1 MVGRQDELA
10 ALIDVAEQ
18 VRTGAVRLALV
29 TGEAGIGKSRL
40 VTEFVS
46 GLSDATVLMSH
57 GVAMSSGE
65 IPFGVIGEF
74 LTNLLRDDPDA
85 LHNNERHALAPLL
98 PGIDQ
103 TGDRLAMLSATLDL
117 IERLSSVRL
126 LVWVV
131 DDLQWADAASRDLL
145 SIALRTGRGHR
156 LLVVATARTDDPATP
171 GNGEDLVNE
180 LSRLP
185 LSETL
190 QLRPLSAVETR
201 RQLSELE
208 VDLDA
213 GVRARIV
220 EMSGGIPFLVE
231 ELAAAGGD
239 LRGASHPGAQSRL
252 DQLSPDALDL
262 VQACAIGDG
271 HLHLALLSSL
281 TGLSSDE
288 LDAALTCASRAGIFE
303 IASGYSAIAFRH
315 PLLRE
320 AADRSI
326 PPLARRTWHRKWAE
340 VLQANPGVTV
350 PAQAAIAIATHWAAS
365 GATDRTLDAA
375 ARAAVAAGELD
386 LHEVEAQMWER
397 VLELW
402 DGVVPLPN
410 LAQYNRREILRFW
423 RFAVGQVDA
432 DRYVALL
439 KDGVRTAG
447 DPSTRACLEFALIVH
462 EGASLDTQTRRSELD
477 DLERRARTGPRDL
490 VLGVFLSNLA
500 EVVLN
505 NGDRDRAFAL
515 ATESVTIF
523 QARGSARDLVRGR
536 TMLAYFDAVDG
547 APERGIGEL
556 EALLA
561 HAASDGVYVRRWV
574 GYILMLLH
582 TMVGDARAADAAFEM
597 VAATLD
603 TRLDW
608 QTFEQQLN
616 IIMRS
621 WLDTGRW
628 AHAVRVY
635 GELRSNWSD
644 RLVMSDLHAARLE
657 LLRDGEVADPQLWLD
672 LPEQE
677 VIPGG
682 VDPVSARLIAG
693 QVHGSRGDREEMRRL
708 LEPVWADT
716 HPCYSEH
723 ALLGYLWSAVRD
735 VTRIEVDAAVYGSAA
750 GSDATTAGAART
762 AAAEHLTIIT
772 EFAARMYRYGPLG
785 LAWSTELDAQLARF
799 REDDSSDVAALFELA
814 AERWATVGHRYDAA
828 VCRLH
833 VAEAQALL
841 GDRPAARRS
850 IAAALDVA
858 HVLGA
863 VPLAVRAEN
872 LLGRIGPVERARL
885 RVNGVSTDQFRSV
898 RTAAGPLTH
907 RELAVLGLMAAGRT
921 NKQIAAELFISPK
934 TAAIHVSRILAKLG
948 AGNRTEAVAHARQ
961 AQLLPSVSEPGI

>member
-1 MVGRQDELA
+1 MVGRENELA
-10 ALIDVAEQ
+10 ALTDAAEQ
-18 VRTGAVRLALV
+18 VRAGGVRLVLV

-40 VTEFVS
+40 ATEFVS
-46 GLSDATVLMSH
+46 GLTGATVLVSH

-85 LHNNERHALAPLL
+85 LRDHERRALAPLL
-98 PGIDQ
+98 PGTDQ
-103 TGDRLAMLSATLDL
+103 TGDRLALLSAVLDL
-117 IERLSSVRL
+117 IERLSSVQV

-131 DDLQWADAASRDLL
+131 DDLQWVDAASRDLL
-145 SIALRTGRGHR
+145 SIALRTGRRHR
-156 LLVVATARTDDPATP
+156 LLVVATARTDDPSAAE
-171 GNGEDLVNE
+171 NGEDLVHE

-190 QLRPLSAVETR
+190 QLRPLSPIEIR
-201 RQLSELE
+201 RQLSELD

-213 GVRARIV
+213 GARARIV

-239 LRGASHPGAQSRL
+239 TNGATHPGARSRL
-252 DQLSPDALDL
+252 GQLSSDAVDL
-262 VQACAIGDG
+262 VHACAIGDG
-271 HLHLALLSSL
+271 HLHLDLLSSVTDL
-281 TGLSSDE
+281 APDE
-288 LDAALTCASRAGIFE
+288 LDAALTSASRAGIIE
-303 IASGYSAIAFRH
+303 TDSGYTAIAFRH
-315 PLLRE
+315 PLLRD

-340 VLQANPGVTV
+340 VLEANPGVTV
-350 PAQAAIAIATHWAAS
+350 PAQAAIAIAAHWAGS

-397 VLELW
+397 VLDLW

-410 LAQYNRREILRFW
+410 LARYNRREILRFW
-423 RFAVGQVDA
+423 RFAVGQIDA

-439 KDGVRTAG
+439 KDGVRTAD

-462 EGASLDTQTRRSELD
+462 EGASLDTETRPEALE

-490 VLGVFLSNLA
+490 VLGIFLSNLA

-505 NGDRDRAFAL
+505 NGDRDRARAL
-515 ATESVTIF
+515 ADESVTIF
-523 QARGSARDLVRGR
+523 LERGSIRDVVRGR

-547 APERGIGEL
+547 APERGIAAL
-556 EALLA
+556 EDLLA
-561 HAASDGVYVRRWV
+561 QRELDGVYVRRWV

-608 QTFEQQLN
+608 QTYEQQLN
-616 IIMRS
+616 IILRS
-621 WLDTGRW
+621 WIDTGRW
-628 AHAVRVY
+628 AHALRVY

-644 RLVMSDLHAARLE
+644 RLVMSDLHAARLGM
-657 LLRDGEVADPQLWLD
+657 LRDGDVADPQVWLD
-672 LPEQE
+672 LPAQD

-693 QVHGSRGDREEMRRL
+693 QVHGTRGDRKQMRRL
-708 LEPVWADT
+708 LAPVWADA
-716 HPCYSEH
+716 HPRYSEH

-735 VTRIEVDAAVYGSAA
+735 ATRIEVDAAMG
-750 GSDATTAGAART
+750 GSDPADRAPAAD
-762 AAAEHLTIIT
+762 HLTTIA

-785 LAWSTELDAQLARF
+785 LAWSAEFDAQLARF
-799 REDDSSDVAALFELA
+799 RQGDPADVAALFELA
-814 AERWATVGHRYDAA
+814 AERWSGIGHRYDAA
-828 VCRLH
+828 VCHLH
-833 VAEAQALL
+833 LAEAQAVL
-841 GDRPAARRS
+841 GDRRAARLS
-850 IAAALDVA
+850 ATAALDVA
-858 HVLGA
+858 RVLGA
-863 VPLAVRAEN
+863 APLAARAET
-872 LLGRIGPVERARL
+872 LLGRVGLEDRARPP
-885 RVNGVSTDQFRSV
+885 VNGQQANHVGSV
-898 RTAAGPLTH
+898 RQTGGPLTR
-907 RELAVLGLMAAGRT
+907 RELDVLGLIAAGRT

-934 TAAIHVSRILAKLG
+934 TAAIHVSRILTKLG
-948 AGNRTEAVAHARQ
+948 AGNRTEAVARARK
-961 AQLLPSVSEPGI
+961 AQLLTSVSEPGV